1 MMTAATALII
11 VGSLTLMLPSTTLA
25 WVLNPSTLTQSTT
38 TMKRNHQSLLVL
50 ATAKNNNNQQSTTT
64 TKQSTTIDP
73 SMTSFLSAESFALSE
88 CDNSNTPPS
97 LGIILRSLQ
106 YLFQKNKS
114 DLRGRY
120 VSHPTHG
127 TMLAV
132 SHALKKHQA
141 ASGGKNNND
150 QPILTPF
157 FAYCIGHAIG
167 QLHQGVGQNK
177 KVTLAIGR
185 DPRPHGT
192 ALADAF
198 ARGATAAGLHVIDLG
213 LATTPACAA
222 YTIVHPGT
230 IAVMVT
236 ASHLPRDRNGF
247 KIFGMAYD
255 LHALSEPAQ
264 LCATTWFNHGILPL
278 YNEHAVMCH
287 ESDPSLDFY
296 KSALRQAAMVSTT
309 GSSSSSSLAGF
320 KIVLNTGNGSG
331 GFFAQVLQE
340 LGADVSGSIHLDP
353 DGNFPNG
360 IPNPEDPAM
369 LQATIAAMTAAN
381 ADLGIMLDTDADRCG
396 FVVPT
401 TTTSQAQRYTALNRN
416 RLIAL
421 LGVVFSHEYPGCTIV
436 TDSVTSEGLTTFL
449 QDTLGLEHVRYLKGY
464 ANVIGKAKELTES
477 GTCQAELAIE
487 TSGHCAMREHKYLD
501 DGTYTAIKVSN
512 LLARHGRNL
521 LALIADLPEM
531 SEVAELRM
539 EVASLDALDHVFDCC
554 QTMVDAYCAGGGD
567 HTPWQVDRLNLEGIR
582 VRLGDGQF
590 FMLRKSLHDPII
602 SLQIEAHS
610 VEQAREHMVQPLHQ
624 LLRQVAQIKDYV
636 TLDVLAEY

>member
-1 MMTAATALII
+1 
-11 VGSLTLMLPSTTLA
+11 
-25 WVLNPSTLTQSTT
+25 
-38 TMKRNHQSLLVL
+38 
-50 ATAKNNNNQQSTTT
+50 
-64 TKQSTTIDP
+64 
-73 SMTSFLSAESFALSE
+73 
-88 CDNSNTPPS
+88 
-97 LGIILRSLQ
+97 
-106 YLFQKNKS
+106 LFQKNKS

-141 ASGGKNNND
+141 AMQNGGKNND
-150 QPILTPF
+150 IPILTPF

-167 QLHQGVGQNK
+167 QLHQGVGPNK

-192 ALADAF
+192 ALADAL

-222 YTIVHPGT
+222 YTITHPGT

-247 KIFGMAYD
+247 KIFGMVQE

-296 KSALRQAAMVSTT
+296 KSALRQAATTTTTSTT
-309 GSSSSSSLAGF
+309 TGTSSSSSLAGF

-340 LGADVSGSIHLDP
+340 LGADVSGSIHLNP

-449 QDTLGLEHVRYLKGY
+449 QDTLGLAHVRYLKGY

-554 QTMVDAYCAGGGD
+554 QTMVDAYCAGGD
-567 HTPWQVDRLNLEGIR
+567 RDRDDRTSSTPWQVDRLNLEGIR

-610 VEQAREHMVQPLHQ
+610 VEQAREHMVRPLHQ